1 MIRFACPG
9 CSATFTVT
17 DEKAGKTG
25 KCPKCQTQ
33 FTIPA
38 PAVDE
43 LIIPPPHPVVEPPP
57 PITTVE
63 PPPPPPPP
71 VEAPPPMPPAVEAP
85 PPMHVPPPVAP
96 TPPGPNDPVEIV
108 PCPKCSSR
116 LSVLPGDVGLDVE
129 CPNCQTVYRA
139 NRADAPPPPAL
150 DDKPRTSTLVK
161 YGSGAK
167 GKRDD
172 DEDEDD
178 DRPSRRKKS
187 RRNND
192 DDDDDDDD
200 RPSRRRKSRVRR
212 RSGRNYEAHRGVL
225 VLVLGII
232 AIASTFIGLWGV
244 NLICGIIAW
253 VLGSMDIK
261 AMDAGRM
268 DPEGKSQTQI
278 GMYLGMATVILTVV
292 SLLAICVIYGCFFGG
307 MLAIFAGAK

>member
-38 PAVDE
+38 AAVEE
-43 LIIPPPHPVVEPPP
+43 LIIPPPHPTVEPPAP
-57 PITTVE
+57 MTSVE

-71 VEAPPPMPPAVEAP
+71 VEAPPPF
-85 PPMHVPPPVAP
+85 PPPVEPPPPIGASPVAAAP
-96 TPPGPNDPVEIV
+96 SGPNDPVEIV
-108 PCPKCSSR
+108 PCPKCTSR

-139 NRADAPPPPAL
+139 NRADAPPPPVL
-150 DDKPRTSTLVK
+150 DGKPRTSSLVK

-167 GKRDD
+167 SKR
-172 DEDEDD
+172 
-178 DRPSRRKKS
+178 
-187 RRNND
+187 

-200 RPSRRRKSRVRR
+200 RPSRKKKSRRNDDDDDDDDDDRPRR
-212 RSGRNYEAHRGVL
+212 RTRSRGRSRRRNYEDHRGML
-225 VLVLGII
+225 ILIFGILGFFFSVIF
-232 AIASTFIGLWGV
+232 A
-244 NLICGIIAW
+244 IIAW
-253 VLGSMDIK
+253 ILGSMDLK

-268 DPEGKSQTQI
+268 DPEGRQQTQI
-278 GMYLGMATVILTVV
+278 GMYLGMASVALHVLGILAVC
-292 SLLAICVIYGCFFGG
+292 IIWGCILGAAGG
-307 MLAIFAGAK
+307 AAGGGR